1 MNQPLIQN
9 QITII
14 NIILVQIPLPSGI
27 RAPTMPSPPAPTL
40 AFVEYITKLPSYEEI
55 VFGVDFL
62 SVDIAVV
69 DCRVSKLFPSV
80 RRINGPYKE
89 APLLEFDCCPY

>member
-1 MNQPLIQN
+1 
-9 QITII
+9 
-14 NIILVQIPLPSGI
+14 
-27 RAPTMPSPPAPTL
+27 MPSPPAPTL

-69 DCRVSKLFPSV
+69 DCRVSFESDADSLKV
-80 RRINGPYKE
+80 DE
-89 APLLEFDCCPY
+89 